1 MNPQMFDVVV
11 VGGGLHGLSASLQL
25 ARQGAKVL
33 VLERAWTGRHA
44 SGATAAGVRTL
55 GRDREELPI
64 SLEAMTMWHNIEA
77 LVGDD
82 CGFRQSG
89 HMKVAETPAE
99 FSKLEEGVASLNRL
113 GYDHEIM
120 IDQAELRRIV
130 PALAHHCV
138 GASYSPDNGAADPH
152 RTLLAFRLSA
162 EAAGVTIHQRAG
174 VDSITPNID
183 GWTVNT
189 AGFRYV
195 CAAVVNAA
203 GAWGARVAALVG
215 DDFPLGTRS
224 SMMTVSERVAPFLT
238 PTVGAVST
246 KGSFKQ
252 TDRGTVV
259 IGGGF
264 QGGQDLD
271 AEATPTHFANLV
283 QMARNLIKLFP
294 SLGDVKIVR
303 TWGGLEGVTKDR
315 LPYICPSP
323 SVEGI
328 FHVFGFSGH
337 GFQLAPVVGAIVA
350 DLVLRGHT
358 HRDIEHFHPRR
369 FARTVAA

>member
-1 MNPQMFDVVV
+1 MTSEVFDVVV
-11 VGGGLHGLSASLQL
+11 IGGGLHGLSAGLHL
-25 ARQGAKVL
+25 ARQGARVI

-55 GRDREELPI
+55 GRDLEELPI
-64 SLEAMTMWHNIEA
+64 SLEAMRMWHDIEA

-82 CGFRQSG
+82 CGFSPSG
-89 HMKVAETPAE
+89 HLKVAETPEE
-99 FSKLEEGVASLNRL
+99 FRKLEEGVANLNRL
-113 GYDHEIM
+113 GYCHEIM
-120 IDQAELRRIV
+120 IGQGELRRIV

-152 RTLLAFRLSA
+152 RTLLAFRTAA
-162 EAAGVTIHQRAG
+162 ERAGVTIHQRSG
-174 VDSITPNID
+174 VDAITPSAR
-183 GWTVNT
+183 GWTVG
-189 AGFRYV
+189 AGGASYSS
-195 CAAVVNAA
+195 AAVVNAA
-203 GAWGARVAALVG
+203 GAWGGRIARLVG
-215 DDFPLGTRS
+215 DEFPLGTRA

-252 TDRGTVV
+252 TARGTVL

-271 AEATPTHFANLV
+271 AETTPTQFANLA

-294 SLGDVKIVR
+294 AMRDVKIVR
-303 TWGGLEGVTKDR
+303 TWGGLEGLTKDR

-323 SVEGI
+323 SVEGV

-350 DLVLRGHT
+350 DLVLRGQT
-358 HRDIEHFHPRR
+358 LRDIKHFNPRR
-369 FARTVAA
+369 FARTAAA